1 LRSSVRKKPQTIEE
15 FLAMVASFMDNGP
28 RGSVT
33 FTYKVPS
40 ICPIIPLAQK
50 MEAFL
55 RRLMEDSVDDI
66 RATLQLIPASSN
78 VLEIII
84 SNTDPDDLKP

>member
-1 LRSSVRKKPQTIEE
+1 
-15 FLAMVASFMDNGP
+15 
-28 RGSVT
+28 
-33 FTYKVPS
+33 
-40 ICPIIPLAQK
+40 PIIPLAQK

>member
-1 LRSSVRKKPQTIEE
+1 
-15 FLAMVASFMDNGP
+15 MVASFMDNGP